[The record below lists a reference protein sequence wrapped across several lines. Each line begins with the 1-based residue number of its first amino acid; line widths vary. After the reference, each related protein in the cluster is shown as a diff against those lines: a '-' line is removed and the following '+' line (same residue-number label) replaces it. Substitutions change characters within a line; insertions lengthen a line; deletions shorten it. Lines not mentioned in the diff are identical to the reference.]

1 MEMRTKT
8 QGRVNAML
16 HFDTWKIYE
25 LDPFYIPLSKEE
37 LEESGVEN
45 LPPNAAK
52 ILIDKIRTSKG
63 LLSHQKIVAAPEKQ
77 RTLKKK

>member
-1 MEMRTKT
+1 MQMRTKT

-16 HFDTWKIYE
+16 HFDTWKIYD

-37 LEESGVEN
+37 LEENGIEN

-52 ILIDKIRTSKG
+52 ILIDKIRQSKG
-63 LLSHQKIVAAPEKQ
+63 LLSHQKIVTASEKQ
-77 RTLKKK
+77 RTLKRK